1 MPRLLFVF
9 VCLFTSRL
17 SASVLQ
23 RPELD
28 AKIFQFPADA
38 IPRID
43 GDISDWAMVPES
55 YALTHLHLR
64 DNSGR
69 GRTVDPESLQV
80 SVKVGWV
87 KGLNRLYFLY
97 EAYDNYWD
105 FAGPG
110 LQNDTFEIVVDADL
124 SGGPLIDR
132 FHPVKE
138 LGAREKYFNFHG
150 VHAQNY
156 HIFTPAEG
164 KDWAMLWGP
173 QLWLKE
179 LPYANAATVHQA
191 RPGEAG
197 RLVLEFWITPFD
209 HAHADGPDKSI
220 ESVLRE
226 NATIGLAWAVIDYD
240 DAANRRSSFWNLS
253 DKHTMYGQASELVAF
268 RLMPLETSL
277 RKPIEAQWTFTVLD
291 HDERRVAFHDRTNGE
306 VSSWRWDF
314 GDGRTSEERHPVHV
328 YAEPGTYVVV
338 LNVEGPAGKAR
349 RAKVW
354 DVTLK

>member
-1 MPRLLFVF
+1 MFRALLV
-9 VCLFTSRL
+9 VLCALAAPL

-23 RPELD
+23 RPEID
-28 AKIFQFPADA
+28 FKVFQFPANA

-43 GDISDWAMVPES
+43 GDTTDWSLVPAS
-55 YALTHLHLR
+55 YVYTHEHLL

-69 GRTVDPESLQV
+69 GRTVDPASLQV

-87 KGLNRLYFLY
+87 KGMNRLYFLY
-97 EAYDNYWD
+97 EAFDNYWD
-105 FAGPG
+105 FSRSG
-110 LQNDTFEIVVDADL
+110 LQNDTFEIVVDANL

-132 FHPVKE
+132 FHPVKD
-138 LGAREKYFNFHG
+138 LGAREKYFDFHG

-179 LPYANAATVHQA
+179 LPYANAATVHNV

-197 RLVLEFWITPFD
+197 KLVLEFWITPFD
-209 HAHADGPDKSI
+209 HALADGPSKSV

-226 NATIGLAWAVIDYD
+226 EARIGLAWAIIDYD
-240 DAANRRSSFWNLS
+240 DANNRRSSFWNLS

-268 RLMPLETSL
+268 RLMPLEPSL
-277 RKPIEAQWTFTVLD
+277 RKPLEAQWSFMVLD
-291 HDERRVAFHDRTNGE
+291 HDQRTVAFRDRSVGE
-306 VSSWRWDF
+306 VTQRTWDF
-314 GDGRTSEERHPVHV
+314 GDGTTSNEQHPVHT

-338 LNVEGPAGKAR
+338 LDVEGPAGKSR
-349 RAKVW
+349 RSKVW